1 MDAIRNGLCLI
12 TEDRQKLGLLLDMN
26 INQNITITALDKL
39 KGRFINRKAE
49 KEDAEAIIK
58 KVNLKALDYETDAK
72 YLSGGNQQKVV
83 IGKWLFENAKVI
95 IFDEPTRGIDVNSK
109 AEIYTLMGDLLKEGK
124 AILMISSDMPELISM
139 SDRVIIVKDGAIT
152 GELDGQDITEQN
164 IITKA
169 L

>member
-1 MDAIRNGLCLI
+1 MTQSPRPRVSKWEVMRMG
-12 TEDRQKLGLLLDMN
+12 N
-26 INQNITITALDKL
+26 IASL
-39 KGRFINRKAE
+39 E
-49 KEDAEAIIK
+49 KQIKSGAEDAKFLDIYADESKIEYQKERYVA
-58 KVNLKALDYETDAK
+58 ALEKFKEIY
-72 YLSGGNQQKVV
+72 G
-83 IGKWLFENAKVI
+83 NAKVM